1 MNSRNLDRMWYTPEN
16 YKQSESD
23 EITVDVRV
31 PADSFWFSGHFPGEP
46 ILPGV
51 AQLGMVFD
59 AIQKFET
66 QKLKVL
72 SISRVRFRQM
82 VRPRDQLKVVV
93 SPHKERPGSY
103 YFRLELEKEL
113 TCSGVITVEPAH
125 SET

>member
-1 MNSRNLDRMWYTPEN
+1 MWYTPEN
-16 YKQSESD
+16 YKQSESG

-66 QKLKVL
+66 RKLKVL
-72 SISRVRFRQM
+72 SISRVRFKQM
-82 VRPRDQLKVVV
+82 VRPKDQLKVVV

-103 YFRLELEKEL
+103 LFRLALEKEL
-113 TCSGVITVEPAH
+113 TCSGIMAVEVAH
-125 SET
+125 L

>member
-1 MNSRNLDRMWYTPEN
+1 MSLGNLDRMWYTPEN

-51 AQLGMVFD
+51 AQLGMVFA

-66 QKLKVL
+66 RKLKVL
-72 SISRVRFRQM
+72 SISRVRFKQI
-82 VRPRDQLKVVV
+82 VRPKDQIKIVL
-93 SPHKERPGSY
+93 SPRKGWPGSY
-103 YFRLELEKEL
+103 YFRLALEKEL
-113 TCSGVITVEPAH
+113 TCSGVMTVEPAH
-125 SET
+125 SEK